1 MRVRDRSLQEA
12 IGPSGLSELGTNW
25 SACGQTIDNLH
36 EIIVRNAEKVA
47 FSGTLGQDLD
57 RAQKRKLGEELRR
70 VEGRVFGSWRV
81 EVIVGRSICGCP
93 LYQLLSVLPRVRA
106 GACENARAKP
116 NLMPSRAAPRRAHA
130 RAGRRRAS
138 EPCRSL
144 ETAAR
149 ADTLLGAPRPRHGP
163 LGRWAGKQKGR
174 PGPGRASWGRQ
185 SPSGGWLVER
195 NDTKL
200 KGAND

>member
-57 RAQKRKLGEELRR
+57 RSQKRKLGEELRR

-106 GACENARAKP
+106 VRTRECPGQAQRHAAPGCPAPARTREPGDDDEPPSPSAACEEQ
-116 NLMPSRAAPRRAHA
+116 S
-130 RAGRRRAS
+130 
-138 EPCRSL
+138 
-144 ETAAR
+144 
-149 ADTLLGAPRPRHGP
+149 TLPF
-163 LGRWAGKQKGR
+163 
-174 PGPGRASWGRQ
+174 
-185 SPSGGWLVER
+185 
-195 NDTKL
+195 
-200 KGAND
+200 

>member
-106 GACENARAKP
+106 GAHAR
-116 NLMPSRAAPRRAHA
+116 MPGPSPTSCRAGLPRAGAHA
-130 RAGRRRAS
+130 RAGRRRAP
-138 EPCRSL
+138 EPQRCLRGT
-144 ETAAR
+144 EHAA
-149 ADTLLGAPRPRHGP
+149 LLGDRRPRHGP
-163 LGRWAGKQKGR
+163 PGRWAGKTPR
-174 PGPGRASWGRQ
+174 TGRASRGRQ
-185 SPSGGWLVER
+185 SPSL
-195 NDTKL
+195 
-200 KGAND
+200 GAGQSSGTTPN